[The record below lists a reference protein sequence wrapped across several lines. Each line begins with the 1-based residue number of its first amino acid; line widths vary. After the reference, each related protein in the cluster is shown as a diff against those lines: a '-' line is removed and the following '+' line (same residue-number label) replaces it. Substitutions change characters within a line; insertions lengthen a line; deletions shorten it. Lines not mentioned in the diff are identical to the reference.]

1 MIDIGNLQ
9 KMPLPAGTAFR
20 LRRVIRRAIYQ
31 ELKRSAEVSL
41 ILVDEIEIQR
51 LNCEF
56 RGIDA
61 VTDVLSF
68 PANTLEKPMTRA
80 QAKAF
85 GRELVLGDIAICV
98 PRAAQ
103 QAAEYGN
110 TLIEELKFLCVHGT
124 LHLLGYDHILSE
136 DETEMRRR
144 QREILRR
151 KER

>member
-1 MIDIGNLQ
+1 VIDIGNLQ

-41 ILVDEIEIQR
+41 VLVDEIEIQR

-68 PANTLEKPMTRA
+68 PANTLEKPMTRE
-80 QAKAF
+80 QADAF
-85 GRELVLGDIAICV
+85 GEEFVLGDIAICV

-103 QAAEYGN
+103 QAEEYGN